1 MVARRLL
8 RWIRALPIAWRIPLV
23 VALNLFVALAV
34 GGLGWHAAVVTSH
47 DIDELRR
54 VQRGTVALYDL
65 DTHASRMQGLVR
77 HYLADPSDDLLKE
90 AMRASEELFVLMGE
104 ATSAEPVPPGDDAV
118 AMHEAARRFVAGF
131 QNLKMVN
138 AEIAR
143 LYESQVHQTIG
154 EISGLYAILNSTART
169 RGGGELAPALVKSH
183 ENFVGTLIAVNAFSF
198 DGNATRADEARDGLT
213 RMTESIPVLTRIADS
228 DLQRDAL
235 GMLAVRA
242 RVLTV
247 AIDELA
253 RNYEERGRI
262 LSTELDPSQATM
274 SAAIERLIA
283 DSREREETL
292 RQRSHDQ
299 LSRMAVAG
307 AVGAVGLLVLGGWIS
322 AMIGWSIRR
331 PLLDLHAVMEAG
343 AGGDWSRAVE
353 DSDLN
358 DELAAMARTIEV
370 FRRHATEKSRLE
382 RERAE
387 DESRAEAANRRAL
400 HDLLSEMEA
409 HDSSGSFV
417 APPTAADTAS
427 EAGEV
432 AAVFTRILARF
443 HAATGERDARI
454 VALTAEAEAAR
465 AEAQGRAD
473 FFIALAARLRP
484 RLDSLGTAAWPVLD
498 QLDAALDYIRLEQGE
513 PPPTPCPVDLA
524 KVIAAAIAFAQAGAR
539 TVRIEVRL
547 DPGLPPRVRLDP
559 VWLAR
564 LLGLLLDHA
573 AAAAT
578 GQVRVFADRMGPDR
592 PYDPPRLRLWV
603 VDDGDGAAEALA
615 PLLRPSPAADVG
627 DLRLALARLLV
638 TRLGGTVGGEVLAGV
653 GGAVWCVVPLDPAEE
668 ADPIRAEADCLI
680 GKRVLVVAPDPD
692 ERGLIALVTEQ
703 AGAAVVRVPGGR
715 EALAASARANASRS
729 PFDLV
734 VAATLAL
741 DPDQRD
747 SLGAVPLVLIDD
759 GDPRR
764 RLALSRGPVCP
775 MVIGRPLGRDQVLS
789 AADIATRRGATS

>member
-1 MVARRLL
+1 MVPRRLL

-34 GGLGWHAAVVTSH
+34 GGLGWHAASVTSG
-47 DIDELRR
+47 DIDELRL

-65 DTHASRMQGLVR
+65 DDRASRVQGLVR
-77 HYLADPSDDLLKE
+77 QYLANPSEDLLKE
-90 AMRASEELFVLMGE
+90 AMRASEELFVLMGD
-104 ATSAEPVPPGDDAV
+104 ATTAEKVPLGDDAV
-118 AMHEAARRFVAGF
+118 AMHEAARRFVVGF
-131 QNLKMVN
+131 QSLKMVN

-198 DGNATRADEARDGLT
+198 DGNAARAEEARDGLA
-213 RMTESIPVLTRIADS
+213 RMAESIPVLTRIADS

-235 GMLAVRA
+235 AMLAVRA
-242 RVLTV
+242 RVMTV

-262 LSTELDPSQATM
+262 LSEELDPSQATM
-274 SAAIERLIA
+274 SAAIDRLIA
-283 DSREREETL
+283 GSREREENL

-299 LSRMAVAG
+299 LTRMAVMG

-322 AMIGWSIRR
+322 AMIGLSIRR

-382 RERAE
+382 SERAE
-387 DESRAEAANRRAL
+387 DDSRAEAANRRAL
-400 HDLLSEMEA
+400 HDLLAEMEA

-417 APPTAADTAS
+417 PPPAADPTS
-427 EAGEV
+427 EAGEI

-454 VALTAEAEAAR
+454 HALTAACDEAR
-465 AEAQGRAD
+465 AVAQARAD
-473 FFIALAARLRP
+473 FFVALVTRLRP
-484 RLDSLGTAAWPVLD
+484 PLEALGAAAWPVLD
-498 QLDAALDYIRLEQGE
+498 RLDAALDYSRLERGE
-513 PPPTPCPVDLA
+513 APPTPCIVDLG
-524 KVIAAAIAFAQAGAR
+524 KVIAAATAFAQAGAGKI
-539 TVRIEVRL
+539 RIEPRI
-547 DPGLPPRVRLDP
+547 DPGLPPMVRLDP

-564 LLGLLLDHA
+564 LLALLLDHA
-573 AAAAT
+573 AAAAV
-578 GQVRVFADRMGPDR
+578 GCVRLFAERLGPDT
-592 PYDPPRLRLWV
+592 PGASPLLRLWV
-603 VDDGDGAAEALA
+603 ADDGDGESAWVAT
-615 PLLRPSPAADVG
+615 LLHPCPESDVNELG
-627 DLRLALARLLV
+627 LALARLLV
-638 TRLGGTVGGEVLAGV
+638 ARLGGSVGGDASAGL
-653 GGAVWCVVPLDPAEE
+653 GGAVWCVLPLEPAEGVGPLCSE
-668 ADPIRAEADCLI
+668 SDCLI

-692 ERGLIALVTEQ
+692 ERGLISLVAEQ
-703 AGAAVVRVPGGR
+703 AGGAVVRVPGGR
-715 EALAASARANASRS
+715 EALAASARANASRT

-734 VAATLAL
+734 VATTQAL
-741 DPDQRD
+741 DPDQCD

-759 GDPRR
+759 GDSRR

-775 MVIGRPLGRDQVLS
+775 MFIGRPLSRDQILS
-789 AADIATRRGATS
+789 AADVAVRHDATS

>member
-1 MVARRLL
+1 MVPRRLL

-34 GGLGWHAAVVTSH
+34 GGLGWHAAMVTSG
-47 DIDELRR
+47 DIDALRL

-65 DTHASRMQGLVR
+65 DTRASRVQGLVR
-77 HYLADPSDDLLKE
+77 QYLANPSDDLLKE
-90 AMRASEELFVLMGE
+90 AMRASEELFVLMGD
-104 ATSAEPVPPGDDAV
+104 ATTAEPVPRSDDAV
-118 AMHEAARRFVAGF
+118 AMHEAARRFVVGF
-131 QNLKMVN
+131 QSLKVVN

-198 DGNATRADEARDGLT
+198 DGNAARAEEARDGLA
-213 RMTESIPVLTRIADS
+213 RMAESIPVLTRIADS

-262 LSTELDPSQATM
+262 LSQELDPSQATM

-283 DSREREETL
+283 DSREREENL

-299 LSRMAVAG
+299 LTRMAVVG

-322 AMIGWSIRR
+322 AMIGLSIRR

-370 FRRHATEKSRLE
+370 FRCHATEKSRLE
-382 RERAE
+382 SEQAE
-387 DESRAEAANRRAL
+387 NESRAEAANRRTL
-400 HDLLSEMEA
+400 HDLLAQLEA
-409 HDSSGSFV
+409 HDSSSSFV
-417 APPTAADTAS
+417 SSLSADSAS
-427 EAGEV
+427 EVGEV

-454 VALTAEAEAAR
+454 LALSAACDEAR
-465 AEAQGRAD
+465 AVAQARAD
-473 FFIALAARLRP
+473 FFVALAARLRP
-484 RLDSLGTAAWPVLD
+484 LLENLGAAAWPVLD
-498 QLDAALDYIRLEQGE
+498 RLDAALDYARLEQGE
-513 PPPTPCPVDLA
+513 SPPTPCTVELG
-524 KVIAAAIAFAQAGAR
+524 KVMAAAIAFAQAGAGH
-539 TVRIEVRL
+539 VRIESRI
-547 DPGLPPRVRLDP
+547 DPGLPPLVRLDP

-564 LLGLLLDHA
+564 LIGLLLDHA
-573 AAAAT
+573 VAAAT
-578 GQVRVFADRMGPDR
+578 GRVRVFADRLGPDR
-592 PYDPPRLRLWV
+592 PEAAPRLRLWV
-603 VDDGDGAAEALA
+603 VDDGAGDSSWVET
-615 PLLRPSPAADVG
+615 LLRPRPDSDVNELG
-627 DLRLALARLLV
+627 LALARLLV
-638 TRLGGTVGGEVLAGV
+638 ARLGGSVGGDALAGL
-653 GGAVWCVVPLDPAEE
+653 GGAVWCVVPLDPAEG
-668 ADPIRAEADCLI
+668 ASPIRAEADCLI
-680 GKRVLVVAPDPD
+680 GKRVLVVAPDSD

-715 EALAASARANASRS
+715 EALAASARANASRT

-734 VAATLAL
+734 VAATQAL

-764 RLALSRGPVCP
+764 RLALSHGPVCP
-775 MVIGRPLGRDQVLS
+775 MVIGRPLTRDQVLS
-789 AADIATRRGATS
+789 AADAAVRRDATS